1 MDCEDNMEAQNQ
13 QLPRSVQ
20 DEAVEH
26 VAAAHRLL
34 KAIEH
39 EAAKHPEVA
48 QAITKLEMALNTLAV
63 KTAGML

>member
-1 MDCEDNMEAQNQ
+1 METQSNQTSASAQQ
-13 QLPRSVQ
+13 
-20 DEAVEH
+20 EAAEH

>member
-1 MDCEDNMEAQNQ
+1 METQNQ
-13 QLPRSVQ
+13 PTPATGQ
-20 DEAVEH
+20 DQVVEH

-39 EAAKHPEVA
+39 ETAKHPEVA

>member
-1 MDCEDNMEAQNQ
+1 MEIAK
-13 QLPRSVQ
+13 RSTPASDQ
-20 DEAVEH
+20 REAVEH

-48 QAITKLEMALNTLAV
+48 EAITKLEMALNTLAV